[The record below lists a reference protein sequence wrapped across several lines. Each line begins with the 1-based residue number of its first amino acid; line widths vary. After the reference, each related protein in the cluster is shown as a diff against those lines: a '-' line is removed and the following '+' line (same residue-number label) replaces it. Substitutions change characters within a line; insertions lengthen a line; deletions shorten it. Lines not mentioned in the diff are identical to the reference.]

1 MKCFSKD
8 YSAIYDF
15 LYTKKNYNKETKILK
30 KILKKY
36 LPQSKSLLDLGCG
49 TGQYS
54 NLMTKLQLN
63 ICEKE
68 NLTDYIGNTKISNL
82 VKDLE
87 TLNQKYGLY
96 I

>member
-1 MKCFSKD
+1 MAYFAKVSSD
-8 YSAIYDF
+8 GTVLDVIVADQDF
-15 LYTKKNYNKETKILK
+15 IDNNTESSDDHSYIETFMDADGKS
-30 KILKKY
+30 KKY
-36 LPQSKSLLDLGCG
+36 
-49 TGQYS
+49 
-54 NLMTKLQLN
+54 NTKLQLN

-87 TLNQKYGLY
+87 TLNQKYCLY

>member
-1 MKCFSKD
+1 MSEILR
-8 YSAIYDF
+8 IYQNIVKLF
-15 LYTKKNYNKETKILK
+15 GKS
-30 KILKKY
+30 KKY
-36 LPQSKSLLDLGCG
+36 
-49 TGQYS
+49 
-54 NLMTKLQLN
+54 NTKLQLN

-87 TLNQKYGLY
+87 TLNEKHGLY